1 MAAPVKQFILDDEG
15 HLYVL
20 SKPLWKRGLFWST
33 IILGILSLF
42 LLVMAIGV
50 IMESVAIDDALARH
64 HLYYDTE
71 TDDIQ
76 VDGDTDLPVD
86 DSYSPEDD
94 SYSPEDEMIDAYIEL
109 TRQMV
114 LMRMYPDKVSYEE
127 ATELIDMY
135 LSILEEAHGSSS
147 DIYMTNKKKGELIL
161 QLYKNVSTSGKTFT
175 QDEKLIIDKHI
186 SEITEDVVTATQT
199 LEEELSL

>member
-1 MAAPVKQFILDDEG
+1 ME
-15 HLYVL
+15 
-20 SKPLWKRGLFWST
+20 RGLFWST

-42 LLVMAIGV
+42 LLVIAIGA

-86 DSYSPEDD
+86 NSYS
-94 SYSPEDEMIDAYIEL
+94 SEDEMIDAYIEL
-109 TRQMV
+109 TRQML

-161 QLYKNVSTSGKTFT
+161 QLYKNVSASGKTFT

-186 SEITEDVVTATQT
+186 SEITEDVVTATQS

>member
-1 MAAPVKQFILDDEG
+1 MAAPVKQLILDDDG

-33 IILGILSLF
+33 MALGMLSLF
-42 LLVMAIGV
+42 LLVMAIGA

-71 TDDIQ
+71 TGDIYP
-76 VDGDTDLPVD
+76 DGDADLPVD
-86 DSYSPEDD
+86 DSYS
-94 SYSPEDEMIDAYIEL
+94 SEDEMVDAYIEL

-135 LSILEEAHGSSS
+135 LFILEEAHGSTS
-147 DIYMTNKKKGELIL
+147 DIYMTNKKKGEAIL
-161 QLYKNVSTSGKTFT
+161 QLYEQVSTSGKTFT
-175 QDEKLIIDKHI
+175 EDEKLMIDKNI

>member
-33 IILGILSLF
+33 IILGMLSLF
-42 LLVMAIGV
+42 LLVMAIGA

-76 VDGDTDLPVD
+76 VDGDTDLPV
-86 DSYSPEDD
+86 DD

-186 SEITEDVVTATQT
+186 SEITEDVVTATQS